1 MTAAAFPGVRRFE
14 QSQLSGSG
22 CTPGPSLVCEP
33 VRLRPVLGVTPSR
46 KWLWRRRTRQSV
58 ADGLASPVL
67 WWPLR
72 IGHCRVWTEVGENVR
87 ETYWFPIVLAR
98 SQMLPWPVTEPILV
112 AHPVL
117 PYGAVLLTEAE
128 LTNL

>member
-1 MTAAAFPGVRRFE
+1 M
-14 QSQLSGSG
+14 
-22 CTPGPSLVCEP
+22 
-33 VRLRPVLGVTPSR
+33 
-46 KWLWRRRTRQSV
+46 
-58 ADGLASPVL
+58 L

-87 ETYWFPIVLAR
+87 ETCWFPIVLAR
-98 SQMLPWPVTEPILV
+98 RQILPCPVTEPILV